1 MIDLKEEVELTEVV
15 ERRRAQF
22 GTFEQNLPKP
32 FLKVPF
38 WPLRQER
45 RIKRAL
51 RTMLRQVY
59 TGRDRLG
66 RH

>member
-45 RIKRAL
+45 R
-51 RTMLRQVY
+51 
-59 TGRDRLG
+59 RLLLG
-66 RH
+66 FLIY